1 MNIIEGQKTIEQM
14 FSRKGIKKAVLDYM
28 ATIPEV
34 ENRINQGIELIQNW
48 CNSPSSYASKQTRKD
63 HVSQM
68 GLKELVTDIFVRIA
82 SINTETTLNNL
93 ASQLAPVVG
102 FDDTR
107 VGIQT
112 MAEILAVVCE
122 TNFYYLVKYR
132 INSSIYVKS
141 NFRLNDELQAYVE
154 RACYLPPMLS
164 KPKTL
169 RTNRDSGYLT
179 IKGESLILGGS
190 INHHN
195 DHICLDVL
203 NIMNRY
209 RYSLNEWVLDNVTE
223 EPTSDLDEVKN
234 GHLMNPMELQRAKAL
249 QHQNRQK
256 HLNQSQYF
264 YNLIRMN
271 GNKMYITVKPD
282 KRGRLY
288 MQGYHISPQGSAY
301 KKASVDLYDK
311 VTLEVPSD
319 YFTNNHAV

>member
-1 MNIIEGQKTIEQM
+1 MNLVEGQMAIENM

-34 ENRINQGIELIQNW
+34 ENRINQGVELINNW
-48 CNSPSSYASKQTRKD
+48 CQSPSSYASKQTRKD

-68 GLKELVTDIFVRIA
+68 DLKELVTDIFVRIA
-82 SINTETTLNNL
+82 SLSTETTLNNL
-93 ASQLAPVVG
+93 ASQLAPAIG

-112 MAEILAVVCE
+112 MAEVLAVVCN
-122 TNFYYLVKYR
+122 TNFYHLVKYHV
-132 INSSIYVKS
+132 NSSVYVRS
-141 NFRLNDELQAYVE
+141 NFKLNDELQAYVE

-169 RTNRDSGYLT
+169 RGNRDSGYLT

-195 DHICLDVL
+195 EPICLDVL
-203 NIMNRY
+203 NLMNRY
-209 RYSLNEWVLDNVTE
+209 KYTLNEWVLDNIKE
-223 EPTSDLDEVKN
+223 EPTTDLNVVKDS
-234 GHLMNPMELQRAKAL
+234 HLMNTIDLQRAIAQ
-249 QHQNRQK
+249 QHQNWKK
-256 HLNQSQYF
+256 HLQQSAYF

-288 MQGYHISPQGSAY
+288 MQGYHITPQGAAY

-311 VTLEVPSD
+311 VKLEVPSD
-319 YFTNNHAV
+319 YFTSNTDI

>member
-1 MNIIEGQKTIEQM
+1 MNLVEGQMAIENM

-34 ENRINQGIELIQNW
+34 ENRINQGVELINNW
-48 CNSPSSYASKQTRKD
+48 CQSPSSYASKQTRKD

-68 GLKELVTDIFVRIA
+68 DLKELVTDIFVRIA
-82 SINTETTLNNL
+82 SLSTETTLNNL
-93 ASQLAPVVG
+93 ASQLAPAIG

-112 MAEILAVVCE
+112 MAEVLAVVCN
-122 TNFYYLVKYR
+122 TNFYHLVKYHV
-132 INSSIYVKS
+132 NSSVYVRS
-141 NFRLNDELQAYVE
+141 NFKLNDELQAYVE

-169 RTNRDSGYLT
+169 RGNRDSGYLT

-195 DHICLDVL
+195 EHICLDVL
-203 NIMNRY
+203 NLMNRY
-209 RYSLNEWVLDNVTE
+209 KYTLNEWVLDNIKE
-223 EPTSDLDEVKN
+223 EPTTDLNVVKDS
-234 GHLMNPMELQRAKAL
+234 HLMNTIDLQRAIAQ
-249 QHQNRQK
+249 QHQNWKK
-256 HLNQSQYF
+256 HLQQSAYF

-288 MQGYHISPQGSAY
+288 MQGYHITPQGAAY

-311 VTLEVPSD
+311 VKLEVPSD
-319 YFTNNHAV
+319 YFTNNTNI